1 MPDLSQRSS
10 HVAPTPEKFQE
21 TAMVTDLEHAS
32 ACESVRHLVS
42 WVLASTQEPYLPWL
56 ATASLGQ
63 LHDAIAL
70 TAAQLEHDR
79 AALTRLASP
88 ECAAALPTPDALD
101 RVLRALGL
109 PLTVEDL
116 EPTLPHIALSR
127 RAALAAFTADPT
139 LHAAALGWL
148 TASQALLGARRF
160 PTAEAIRAH
169 GFGADTAA
177 SWEAQFEPATSMPCL
192 QVTEL
197 ILRERPSLAPMTL
210 AGAQLAV
217 ASAAEIE
224 RQLTLAWQGGR
235 RLLTWPGP
243 VTSETPGIVDDA
255 TEADHERAST

>member
-1 MPDLSQRSS
+1 
-10 HVAPTPEKFQE
+10 
-21 TAMVTDLEHAS
+21 MVTDLEHAS

-210 AGAQLAV
+210 AGAA
-217 ASAAEIE
+217 
-224 RQLTLAWQGGR
+224 GR
-235 RLLTWPGP
+235 RLGGRDRAAADAGLAGRSSSPHLAGTGHLGDPRDRRRRNRGRPRARQHLTAPH
-243 VTSETPGIVDDA
+243 VTTTDQPTPRSHP
-255 TEADHERAST
+255 TRRTP